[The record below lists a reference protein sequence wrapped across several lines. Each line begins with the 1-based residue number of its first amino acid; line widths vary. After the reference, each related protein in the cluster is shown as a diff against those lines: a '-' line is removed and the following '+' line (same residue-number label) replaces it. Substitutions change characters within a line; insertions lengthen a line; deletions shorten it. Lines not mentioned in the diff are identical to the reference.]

1 MEALRQELERMSVQ
15 KESEIE
21 QLRSS
26 LQVSMPS
33 HSIAETA
40 SREAEN
46 GKFTVQKLQEE
57 LEIEKESNSSL
68 NF

>member
-1 MEALRQELERMSVQ
+1 MA
-15 KESEIE
+15 
-21 QLRSS
+21 
-26 LQVSMPS
+26 S
-33 HSIAETA
+33 HSIADTTSSEV
-40 SREAEN
+40 EN